1 MEHTSRMPLEGIRV
15 IDLTIW
21 VQGPLASMM
30 LADLGAEVIK
40 VEKPGQGDF
49 SRGVQSLF
57 GKPQFLPDGRNLMF
71 EIANRNKKAIGIDLR
86 SPEGQQV
93 FYRLVERCDALVTNL
108 HPSALREFRVDRETL
123 LTVNPQLIYAH
134 ATGFGPQG
142 PHAEDPCQDTVG
154 MARSGFM
161 FNTPTTDGSPT
172 YPTGALS
179 DILSGTMLGFGVL
192 AALLARERLGVAQAV
207 WSSQLSAMMWLQY
220 YNVAQYVNMGVD
232 FDPYDRTNVTNPLM
246 NLYRCADGQWIACGL
261 FVTQRFWPEFCAV
274 MGLTEREHDPRF
286 ASDEKRA
293 THRKELITLLDQAFA
308 TQPRVHWER
317 LFREK
322 GFWFS
327 VVNRISD
334 LPIDPQ
340 VTANE
345 YLVELDTG
353 LKTVAFPF
361 TLEKTPVP
369 LKKGA
374 PGFSQHT
381 DEILQHVCGYTMEEI
396 IALKAKEV
404 AW

>member
-1 MEHTSRMPLEGIRV
+1 MEHNSRMPLAGIRV

-57 GKPQFLPDGRNLMF
+57 GKSQFLPDGKNLMF
-71 EIANRNKKAIGIDLR
+71 EVANRNKKAISIDLR

-93 FYRLVERCDALVTNL
+93 FYRLIERSEVLVTNL

-123 LTVNPQLIYAH
+123 LAINPQLIYAH
-134 ATGFGPQG
+134 ATGFGPLG

-161 FNTPTTDGSPT
+161 FNTPSADGSPT

-192 AALLARERLGVAQAV
+192 AALLARERLGVTQAV

-220 YNVAQYVNMGVD
+220 YNLAQYLNRGAD
-232 FDPYDRTNVTNPLM
+232 FDPYDRTNVANPLM
-246 NLYRCADGQWIACGL
+246 NLYRCADNQWIACGL

-274 MGLTEREHDPRF
+274 MGLAELEHDPRF
-286 ASDEKRA
+286 ASDNQRA
-293 THRKELITLLDQAFA
+293 AHRKELITLLDQAFA
-308 TQPRVHWER
+308 TKPRAHWER
-317 LFREK
+317 IFRDK

-327 VVNRISD
+327 VINHISD
-334 LPIDPQ
+334 LPTDPQ
-340 VTANE
+340 VAAND

-353 LKTVAFPF
+353 LKTVSYPF
-361 TLEKTPVP
+361 TLEKTPAP
-369 LKKGA
+369 LNKGA
-374 PGFSQHT
+374 PEFSEHT
-381 DEILQHVCGYTMEEI
+381 DEVLKQVCGYSMEEI

-404 AW
+404 VW